1 MLRDLG
7 MCVIIATVSCGVGVV
22 VNQSRERP
30 IDWVRRDVTATAATN
45 PAKSADTQP
54 TATSGPA
61 GGTGGELASQSA
73 PAEGTVAIDEVLEAM
88 KSNTAFFIDARE
100 LHDFQEGHL
109 RGAIH
114 LPSSAIYASIEAVL
128 SVVPDTS
135 SRVIVYCGGGNCEA
149 SHNVAGALRSDFG
162 YTNVLI
168 YTKGWEE
175 VISASDRF
183 AGLVESIPHDH

>member
-7 MCVIIATVSCGVGVV
+7 MCVIIAAVSCGVGVV

-30 IDWVRRDVTATAATN
+30 IDWVRRDVAATPSTN
-45 PAKSADTQP
+45 PAHGADAQS

-61 GGTGGELASQSA
+61 GAASGES
-73 PAEGTVAIDEVLEAM
+73 PAHAAADGTVVIDDVIEALT
-88 KSNTAFFIDARE
+88 SNTAFFIDARE
-100 LHDFQEGHL
+100 LHDYQEGHL

-135 SRVIVYCGGGNCEA
+135 ARVIVYCGGGNCEA

-162 YTNVLI
+162 YTNVWI

-183 AGLVESIPHDH
+183 AGMVESIPHDH